1 MLFLIMHNADFC
13 CKKRDKWA
21 LNPTA
26 VVHTSDYLNL
36 QSKKSEE
43 KARQA
48 LVSPDYLFYYSIKL

>member
-1 MLFLIMHNADFC
+1 MLIFVV
-13 CKKRDKWA
+13 KKDKWA

-26 VVHTSDYLNL
+26 VAHTSDYLDL